1 MAQPQVENGIA
12 FLLLKCFIVE
22 IVNFP
27 RGKKKTLLEEEGLN
41 YIQRHVVSS
50 RFQR

>member
-27 RGKKKTLLEEEGLN
+27 REKKKTSDRGRGTKLYSKTCSLL
-41 YIQRHVVSS
+41 
-50 RFQR
+50 